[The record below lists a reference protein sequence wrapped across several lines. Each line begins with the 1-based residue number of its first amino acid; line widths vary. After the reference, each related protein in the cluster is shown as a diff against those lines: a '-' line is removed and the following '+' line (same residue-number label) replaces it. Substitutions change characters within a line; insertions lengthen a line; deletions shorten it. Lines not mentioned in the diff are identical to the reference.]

1 MFCILFFFCY
11 NVSRTKKEGE
21 GMLELLTDVFKDT
34 WLMLPLLY
42 ITYCI
47 LERFERGQTSDERLF
62 FGLQKYGPLIGALIG
77 LIPQCGFSILAAML
91 FVQNS
96 VTLGTMVSVFIATSD
111 EAIPI
116 LISTPSMIP
125 TLLPLL
131 ATKFLIALVT
141 GYIVDR
147 IIFPKQK
154 ILLFEDMEEEEDLEE
169 GDYEES
175 SNGVDC
181 PCCYTQYPLPIS
193 ALLRTLK
200 IYGFVFVTSLVL
212 GLLIEWIGIDTLQKF
227 LLTNSIFQPILASIF
242 GFIPNC
248 AATVVL
254 AQLYVL
260 KSLSFGSLCAGLAT
274 NAGMGLMVLFAYE
287 SDKKNIIRVIAILF
301 LAASISGMILQ
312 VLY

>member
-1 MFCILFFFCY
+1 MF
-11 NVSRTKKEGE
+11 
-21 GMLELLTDVFKDT
+21 ELLSDVFHDT

-47 LERFERGQTSDERLF
+47 LERFERGQTSDDRLF
-62 FGLQKYGPLIGALIG
+62 FGLQKYGPIIGALIG

-91 FVQNS
+91 YIQNS
-96 VTLGTMVSVFIATSD
+96 ITLGTLVSVFIATSD

-131 ATKFLIALVT
+131 ATKFILAVAT
-141 GYIVDR
+141 GFIVDR
-147 IIFPKQK
+147 VIFPKQK
-154 ILLFEDMEEEEDLEE
+154 ILLFDDMEEEDLEE
-169 GDYEES
+169 GEYEES

-193 ALLRTLK
+193 ALIRTLK
-200 IYGFVFVTSLVL
+200 IYVFVFVTSLVL
-212 GLLIEWIGIDTLQKF
+212 GLLIDWIGIESLQKI
-227 LLTNSIFQPILASIF
+227 LLTDSIFQPILASIF

-254 AQLYVL
+254 AQLYIL
-260 KSLSFGSLCAGLAT
+260 KSLSFGSLVAGLAT

-287 SDKKNIIRVIAILF
+287 ANKKDIAKVIAILF
-301 LAASISGMILQ
+301 VSASICGMLLQ
-312 VLY
+312 FIV